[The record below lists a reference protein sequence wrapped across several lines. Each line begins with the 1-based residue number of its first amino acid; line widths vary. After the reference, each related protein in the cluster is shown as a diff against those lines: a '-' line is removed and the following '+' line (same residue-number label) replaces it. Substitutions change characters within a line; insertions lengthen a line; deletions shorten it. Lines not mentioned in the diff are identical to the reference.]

1 MALAIEQARSAAP
14 VDIVLV
20 DDHPLLIEGLRAGAA
35 RRDLVLVAPS
45 SLAHDDVAAF
55 VEAVSPVVVVLDY
68 QMPPHGVSTPLISC
82 LVGHG
87 HKVMVL
93 TATIDDALWGS
104 LLAEGAAVVIGKD
117 EAIDDVLDCMERV
130 GRGEMVRPAL
140 AAAQRRA
147 WAERSAIK
155 ADAAG
160 RFEALTPRERAVAA
174 RLVAGTA
181 LKDIATE
188 SFVSVATVRSQLKSI
203 FRKVGV
209 SSQLEL
215 VTLARDTGWH
225 GAVISSDGLER

>member
-1 MALAIEQARSAAP
+1 MSVDIEQAIDATP

-55 VEAVSPVVVVLDY
+55 IEAVTPLVVVLDH
-68 QMPPHGVSTPLISC
+68 QMPPHGVSTPLISR

-104 LLAEGAAVVIGKD
+104 LLAEGAAAVIGKD
-117 EAIDDVLDCMERV
+117 EAIDEVLDCMERV

-140 AAAQRRA
+140 AAAQREA
-147 WAERSAIK
+147 WAERSAIN
-155 ADAAG
+155 ADAEG
-160 RFEALTPRERAVAA
+160 RFAALTPRERAVAS

-181 LKDIATE
+181 LKDIAAE

-215 VTLARDTGWH
+215 VTLARDTGWR
-225 GAVISSDGLER
+225 GTVTSPDGLVR